1 MKKAIHIFLIISLS
15 LSIVMIGK
23 GVNLVICEH
32 SHTVQFFPSKT
43 KKKQN
48 ISHCSSCH
56 CPEQEQDC
64 SDQDKD
70 CMNKIYYSL
79 SQSEITQKYNIDFS
93 PIVSFMICPFAF
105 ITDKEN
111 YKKEEGYFKPYPKPP
126 RDYLSRITILL
137 I

>member
-1 MKKAIHIFLIISLS
+1 MIHIMLIISLS

-48 ISHCSSCH
+48 ISHYSSCH

-70 CMNKIYYSL
+70 CMNKIFYSL
-79 SQSEITQKYNIDFS
+79 SQSEITQESNIDFS
-93 PIVSFMICPFAF
+93 PIVSFLKIPSIYIAN
-105 ITDKEN
+105 KEN
-111 YKKEEGYFKPYPKPP
+111 YKKEEGFYKPLPKPP
-126 RDYLSRITILL
+126 RDNLSRFSILL